1 MPGDVAI
8 DEDPPI
14 PGRLVASADL
24 FAGDVDG
31 LTVLLDLRTERYF
44 ICDETASAMWRLLDE
59 LGDRAAVVAALA
71 RAYDGVAAAVLER
84 DLDGFV
90 ARLLRD
96 GFVCRADDARA
107 RPARRGVPAR
117 MRARARPSAARAWW
131 WLLRTALRLRRAGF
145 ATAYRAGIA
154 MEAFPYGPAPSG
166 DELDAAVRA
175 FERAENAFVLR
186 NAPRDC
192 FPRSMA
198 LFCFLRE
205 LGFPVQHRIGVTRYP
220 FSAHA
225 YVALGERVLCDH
237 HAQARARATIA
248 AIPA

>member
-1 MPGDVAI
+1 MPGDVDI

-14 PGRLVASADL
+14 APRLVASADL

-31 LTVLLDLRTERYF
+31 LIVLLDLRTERYF
-44 ICDETASAMWRLLDE
+44 ICDETASTMWRLLDA
-59 LGDRAAVVAALA
+59 LGERAAVLAALA
-71 RAYDGVAAAVLER
+71 REYDGVDAALLAR
-84 DLDGFV
+84 DFDGFT

-96 GFVCRADDARA
+96 GFVCRADARA
-107 RPARRGVPAR
+107 RPAPPGADMR

-145 ATAYRAGIA
+145 AAAYRAGIA

-192 FPRSMA
+192 FPRSIA

-225 YVALGERVLCDH
+225 YVAFGERVLCDH